1 MQNTD
6 FGALFGQLKRL
17 FTPANGEKTDAAAQ
31 KTEENFASA
40 PAQQGDPGKENAAG
54 TKLSGTGVAAPFS
67 PAEPFSVKA
76 EAFFMGHDRISRRI
90 DERTKQSAADDPPK
104 TTILEAK
111 PSAKAPAPADK
122 AKRLQNAAAE
132 ILTAARVQK
141 PDAESVTTARVQNAA
156 ENTAPA
162 ARAQPAAENV
172 VTAGKPENAQLP
184 KPAATPKQ
192 TAPAPAMR
200 KETRTEQQAKSAPA
214 YFAMPLFPPSFQEE
228 SPGQDG
234 AADSQ
239 KEE

>member
-1 MQNTD
+1 MQNSD

-17 FTPANGEKTDAAAQ
+17 FTPANGEKTDPAVQ
-31 KTEENFASA
+31 KTEEISPSA
-40 PAQQGDPGKENAAG
+40 PAPQGDPGKENAAG

-104 TTILEAK
+104 TTIIEAK

-141 PDAESVTTARVQNAA
+141 PDAETTRVQNPDAKIMA
-156 ENTAPA
+156 A

-184 KPAATPKQ
+184 KPAAVPKQ

-214 YFAMPLFPPSFQEE
+214 YFALPLFPPSFPED
-228 SPGQDG
+228 PAGQAD
-234 AADSQ
+234 AANPQ